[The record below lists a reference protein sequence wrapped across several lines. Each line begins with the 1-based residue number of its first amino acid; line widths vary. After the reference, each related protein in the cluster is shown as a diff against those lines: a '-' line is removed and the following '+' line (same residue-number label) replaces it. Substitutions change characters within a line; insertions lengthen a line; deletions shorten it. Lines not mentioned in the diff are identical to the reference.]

1 MYNRMKDYI
10 DKHNLLYSSQYG
22 FRKDH
27 STQHAILDIVSAIQT
42 NMNLGL
48 FSGGV
53 SHRPQESF

>member
-27 STQHAILDIVSAIQT
+27 STQDALLDIVNTIQYESRSFL
-42 NMNLGL
+42 MWSL
-48 FSGGV
+48 
-53 SHRPQESF
+53 HRPQKSF